1 MFSPLLCCLIFLFP
15 LFSLAYEGPRGN
27 SCDGTTY
34 YAPNSTFSSNL
45 DTALQTLQNTTASS
59 GFATTTS
66 GSINQTVT
74 ALALCRATINPSDCQ
89 LCIDVATSGIRNV
102 CPNGTAA
109 QVQRLMQNLSST
121 AGASEKR
128 YAVGRTTAPENL
140 TLYGYVDCTRDI
152 DGDDCK
158 RCLLATTRAIDSCCL
173 GQWAGWLASPTCNIQ
188 FNMDP
193 VHEDWVNGPYI
204 NTDISP
210 SSTLAPPPVA
220 ENDAG
225 SRSLVIK
232 ISVALTVGTVVLA
245 VLVLCAVK
253 WRKRDEVE
261 TGGSEIIEDN
271 EEMSEGIGKRSFMY
285 DFEVLVAA
293 TGNFCLA
300 NRLGAGGFGTVYKG
314 MMANGEEIAVKK
326 LAPGSTQ
333 GREEFSNEVRL
344 LLKLQ
349 HRNLV
354 RLFGC
359 CVEGENRLLVYE
371 YLQNKSLDHFIFDKS
386 KSALLDWP
394 KRYNIIIGVARGLL
408 YLHEDS
414 QLKIIHRDIKAS
426 NILLDEL
433 MNPKISDFGLA
444 KLFKDEQTHHR
455 TRRIVGTFGY
465 MAPEYATRGFMS
477 SKIDV
482 FSFGVLIL
490 EIISGRRNYD
500 MEFDEQD
507 WELLKLAWRLE
518 EEGQL
523 TDLVDVTIGSFP
535 QDQVL
540 KCIRIGLL
548 CCQQSIRDRPT
559 MSSTVLMLSNDSVTM
574 PIEGTHGYQNIR
586 DPVDPHNNINAPANP
601 ENESF
606 SKNSVTFSSANARK
620 YPRKGKLPSYINSL
634 VNTVKEVILNFMT
647 HFRDPNSH
655 IGILP
660 FALIIT
666 RILVNV
672 GFELDP
678 AHVILRPR
686 ALINERSWSKPYNH
700 VYHPIIPPGATP

>member
-1 MFSPLLCCLIFLFP
+1 MRT
-15 LFSLAYEGPRGN
+15 GPRGY

-109 QVQRLMQNLSST
+109 QVWYTLCMLRYSHRNFVNKTDYTLTFSLYDTRNAPDPDIYDAKVQRLMQNLSST

-128 YAVGRTTAPENL
+128 YAVGRTTAPENF

-152 DGDDCK
+152 DGDSCK
-158 RCLLATTRAIDSCCL
+158 GCLLATTRAIDSCCL
-173 GQWAGWLASPTCNIQ
+173 GQWAGWLATPTCNIQ

-204 NTDISP
+204 NTDITP
-210 SSTLAPPPVA
+210 SSTLAPLQWQRMML
-220 ENDAG
+220 E
-225 SRSLVIK
+225 
-232 ISVALTVGTVVLA
+232 VV
-245 VLVLCAVK
+245 V
-253 WRKRDEVE
+253 WKRDEVE

-285 DFEVLVAA
+285 DLEVLVAA
-293 TGNFCLA
+293 TGNFCWQIGWVL
-300 NRLGAGGFGTVYKG
+300 G
-314 MMANGEEIAVKK
+314 MMADGEEIAVKK

-394 KRYNIIIGVARGLL
+394 KRYNIIIGQESKTKMF
-408 YLHEDS
+408 YS
-414 QLKIIHRDIKAS
+414 
-426 NILLDEL
+426 
-433 MNPKISDFGLA
+433 
-444 KLFKDEQTHHR
+444 
-455 TRRIVGTFGY
+455 GY

-477 SKIDV
+477 SKID
-482 FSFGVLIL
+482 
-490 EIISGRRNYD
+490 
-500 MEFDEQD
+500 
-507 WELLKLAWRLE
+507 AWRLE

-586 DPVDPHNNINAPANP
+586 DPVDPHNNINALANP

-606 SKNSVTFSSANARK
+606 SKNSITFSSA
-620 YPRKGKLPSYINSL
+620 KG
-634 VNTVKEVILNFMT
+634 
-647 HFRDPNSH
+647 R
-655 IGILP
+655 
-660 FALIIT
+660 
-666 RILVNV
+666 
-672 GFELDP
+672 
-678 AHVILRPR
+678 
-686 ALINERSWSKPYNH
+686 
-700 VYHPIIPPGATP
+700 

>member
-1 MFSPLLCCLIFLFP
+1 MLRYSHRNFVNKTDYTLTFRL
-15 LFSLAYEGPRGN
+15 YDTRN
-27 SCDGTTY
+27 
-34 YAPNSTFSSNL
+34 AP
-45 DTALQTLQNTTASS
+45 DPDIYDAK
-59 GFATTTS
+59 
-66 GSINQTVT
+66 
-74 ALALCRATINPSDCQ
+74 
-89 LCIDVATSGIRNV
+89 
-102 CPNGTAA
+102 
-109 QVQRLMQNLSST
+109 VQRLMQNLSST

-128 YAVGRTTAPENL
+128 YAVGRTTAPENF

-152 DGDDCK
+152 DGDSCK
-158 RCLLATTRAIDSCCL
+158 GCLLATTSAIDTCCL
-173 GQWAGWLASPTCNIQ
+173 GQWAGWLATPTCNIQ

-204 NTDISP
+204 NTDITP
-210 SSTLAPPPVA
+210 SSTLAPLPVA

-285 DFEVLVAA
+285 DLEVLVAA

-314 MMANGEEIAVKK
+314 MMADGEEIAVKK

-414 QLKIIHRDIKAS
+414 QLRIIHRDIKAS

-455 TRRIVGTFGY
+455 TRRIVGIFGY

-586 DPVDPHNNINAPANP
+586 DPVDPHNNINALANP

-606 SKNSVTFSSANARK
+606 SKNSITFSSAKADSGPYYK
-620 YPRKGKLPSYINSL
+620 SMVDTIAEAGPGIKGPIGYQIG
-634 VNTVKEVILNFMT
+634 NTYLEEEVQELEFDITQVILNYMT

-655 IGILP
+655 LGILP

-666 RILVNV
+666 RIFVNV

-678 AHVILRPR
+678 THVILRPQV
-686 ALINERSWSKPYNH
+686 LINERYWSKPYNH

>member
-15 LFSLAYEGPRGN
+15 LFSLAYEDPSGN

-109 QVQRLMQNLSST
+109 QVWYTLCMLRYSHRNFVNKTDYTLIFSLAGTFTVPDPDIYDAKVRRLMQNLSST

-152 DGDDCK
+152 DGD
-158 RCLLATTRAIDSCCL
+158 
-173 GQWAGWLASPTCNIQ
+173 G
-188 FNMDP
+188 F
-193 VHEDWVNGPYI
+193 
-204 NTDISP
+204 
-210 SSTLAPPPVA
+210 
-220 ENDAG
+220 
-225 SRSLVIK
+225 
-232 ISVALTVGTVVLA
+232 GTVVLA

-261 TGGSEIIEDN
+261 TGGSKIVEEEN
-271 EEMSEGIGKRSFMY
+271 EEMSEGIGTRSFMY
-285 DFEVLVAA
+285 DLEVLVAA

-326 LAPGSTQ
+326 LVPGSTQ
-333 GREEFSNEVRL
+333 GIEEFSNEVRL

-394 KRYNIIIGVARGLL
+394 KRYNVIIGVARGLL

-586 DPVDPHNNINAPANP
+586 DPVDPHNNINAPTNP

-606 SKNSVTFSSANARK
+606 SKNSITFSSANGR
-620 YPRKGKLPSYINSL
+620 
-634 VNTVKEVILNFMT
+634 
-647 HFRDPNSH
+647 
-655 IGILP
+655 
-660 FALIIT
+660 
-666 RILVNV
+666 
-672 GFELDP
+672 
-678 AHVILRPR
+678 
-686 ALINERSWSKPYNH
+686 
-700 VYHPIIPPGATP
+700 